1 MTVITQQEASPSFI
15 PEAVVNLYQ
24 AVNAL
29 TRVVRK
35 TAENVEKITDVGF
48 DVMELT
54 LQAQRAQL
62 LARQQAAQQT
72 AIPVN

>member
-1 MTVITQQEASPSFI
+1 MTVITEQTASPSFI

-54 LQAQRAQL
+54 LQAQRTQL
-62 LARQQAAQQT
+62 LARQQQ
-72 AIPVN
+72 AITTTTIN